1 MPDYWP
7 ALFICLPLLAPTV
20 PEFLG
25 RFSAFSGKM
34 LRVFWEDFHRIENR
48 WYTISSNPTDSTL
61 SSLLSSSSSSITL
74 L

>member
-1 MPDYWP
+1 MPDYW
-7 ALFICLPLLAPTV
+7 LVLLICLPLLAPKV

-34 LRVFWEDFHRIENR
+34 LRVFREDYHRIENR
-48 WYTISSNPTDSTL
+48 WHTISSSPTDTTL
-61 SSLLSSSSSSITL
+61 SSLSLLSFITL